1 MTSGKVVTGF
11 SRGMHYLHDPALN
24 KGTAFTEAERDALG
38 IWGFLPPGI
47 QTLEEQVMRV
57 MGNYHRKTSDLEKY
71 IFLVALQDRNQ
82 TLFYRVLIDHLEE
95 MMPIIYTPTVG
106 LACQE
111 YVHIYRRPKGFFI
124 GENNKGRFS
133 EILQNWPDRDIRMI
147 VVTDGERILGLGD
160 LGVAGMGI
168 PAGKLSL
175 YSACAGIHP
184 AWCLPV
190 TIDVGTNNVDLLHD
204 PLYFGIRHPR
214 IRGEAYDALIE
225 EFIRAV
231 QENFPGA
238 VIQFEDFGNRNAF
251 RLLNKYRN
259 QVCTFNDDIQGT
271 ASMALA
277 GLYGALRITGQ
288 KLIDQKI
295 LFLGAGEAG
304 TGIGDLIVTA
314 MTNEGL
320 SQQEARQCLWFADSK
335 GLVVKSRDRLAE
347 HKLPYAHNYEYHPYF
362 PDAVNA
368 LKPTAIIGVSG
379 QAGAFTGPV
388 LTAMAKYN
396 ERPIVFAL
404 SNPTS
409 HSECT
414 AMEAYFWTQGRAI
427 FAGGSP
433 FEPVTLEHKIYEPG
447 QGNNAYIFPGVGL
460 GLISCKARHVTN
472 EMFLAAAKTLAT
484 EVSDA
489 DLKRGS
495 VYPPLKRIRDVSV
508 KIAVAVA
515 EIVFEQGLASIP
527 RPEDLPAFI
536 RSQMYTPVYPII
548 SNSGRHQVY
557 KNK

>member
-1 MTSGKVVTGF
+1 MPEKINSEIPAAELP
-11 SRGMHYLHDPALN
+11 RGMHYLHDPALN

-38 IWGFLPPGI
+38 IRGLLPPGV

-82 TLFYRVLIDHLEE
+82 TLFYRVIMEHLEE

-111 YVHIYRRPKGFFI
+111 YVHIYRRPKGVFI
-124 GENNKGRFS
+124 GDKNKGRFS
-133 EILQNWPDRDIRMI
+133 EILKNWPERNVRII
-147 VVTDGERILGLGD
+147 VITDGERILGLGD

-175 YSACAGIHP
+175 YTACAGIHP

-204 PLYFGIRHPR
+204 PLYFGSRHPR
-214 IRGEAYDALIE
+214 IRGEAYDELVE
-225 EFIRAV
+225 EFILAAK
-231 QENFPGA
+231 ENFPGA
-238 VIQFEDFGNRNAF
+238 LIQFEDFGNINAF
-251 RLLNKYRN
+251 RLLNQYRN
-259 QVCTFNDDIQGT
+259 RICTFNDDIQGT
-271 ASMALA
+271 ASVALA
-277 GLYGALRITGQ
+277 GLYSALRITGK
-288 KLIDQKI
+288 KLVDQKI

-314 MTNEGL
+314 MMNEGL
-320 SQQEARQCLWFADSK
+320 SETEARQHCWFVDSK
-335 GLVVKSRDRLAE
+335 GLVVKSREKLAA
-347 HKLPYAHNYEYHPYF
+347 HKLPYAHDYEYHPYF

-379 QAGAFTGPV
+379 QPATFTPQV
-388 LTAMAKYN
+388 LATMAEYN

-409 HSECT
+409 RSECT
-414 AMEAYFWTQGRAI
+414 AKEAYAWTEGRAI
-427 FAGGSP
+427 FASGSP
-433 FEPVTLEHKIYEPG
+433 FDPVTLQGTTYEPG

-460 GLISCKARHVTN
+460 GVTSCKASRVTN
-472 EMFLAAAKTLAT
+472 EMFLAAAKTLAA

-495 VYPPLKRIRDVSV
+495 IYPPLKQIREVSA

-515 EIVFEQGLASIP
+515 KVAFDQDLAAIS
-527 RPEDLPAFI
+527 RPKDLPAFI
-536 RSQMYTPVYPII
+536 RSRMYSPVYP
-548 SNSGRHQVY
+548 VY
-557 KNK
+557 A